1 MSAPGGEGNPVQ
13 SVGASVAID
22 RQRLAA
28 AEGPIIP
35 REQFSAMLNAQELV
49 AEAGRHAQALR
60 AQAESELAAARA
72 RGHAQGLEAARSEF
86 AASVVEATARLE
98 SAYIGLEARIANTVM
113 DALQRILGE
122 VGEAQRMR
130 SMIARALAAV
140 AHDKPVR
147 LLVAAADFETAQRE
161 LAALRHEYPR
171 VDVVE
176 LQKSA
181 QAEPGSCVLES
192 EYGRVDASL
201 ATQLAAVRM
210 GLIKAFVGRRDG
222 VAPKQGG
229 SA

>member
-1 MSAPGGEGNPVQ
+1 MMKQ
-13 SVGASVAID
+13 LGASVAID
-22 RQRLAA
+22 RHRLAA
-28 AEGPIIP
+28 ADGSIIP
-35 REQFSAMLNAQELV
+35 REQFSAMLSAQALV
-49 AEAGRHAQALR
+49 VEAEHHAQALR

-72 RGHAQGLEAARSEF
+72 RGHEQGLEAARTEF
-86 AASVVEATARLE
+86 AASVIEATARIE

-140 AHDKPVR
+140 THDKPVR

-161 LAALRHEYPR
+161 LAALRAEFPR
-171 VDVVE
+171 VDVVD
-176 LQKSA
+176 LQKNA
-181 QAEPGSCVLES
+181 QAGPGSCVLES

-201 ATQLAAVRM
+201 ETQLAAVRM
-210 GLIKAFVGRRDG
+210 GLIKAFVGRRG
-222 VAPKQGG
+222 AAPPLPQDS

>member
-1 MSAPGGEGNPVQ
+1 MKQ
-13 SVGASVAID
+13 LGASVVID

-35 REQFSAMLNAQELV
+35 GEQFSALLSAQALV
-49 AEAGRHAQALR
+49 DEAERHAQAVR
-60 AQAESELAAARA
+60 AQADAELAAARE
-72 RGHAQGLEAARSEF
+72 RGHAQGLAEARSEF

-122 VGEAQRMR
+122 VGDGQRMR
-130 SMIARALAAV
+130 SMITRALAAV
-140 AHDKPVR
+140 DHDKPLR

-161 LAALRHEYPR
+161 LVALRQQFPR
-171 VDVVE
+171 VDVIE
-176 LQKSA
+176 LQKAA

-201 ATQLAAVRM
+201 ATQLAAVRV
-210 GLIKAFVGRRDG
+210 GLIKAFVGRRGG
-222 VAPKQGG
+222 VADAQGPRQ
-229 SA
+229 

>member
-1 MSAPGGEGNPVQ
+1 MNAL
-13 SVGASVAID
+13 VAID

-35 REQFSAMLNAQELV
+35 HEQFSAMLNARQLV
-49 AEAGRHAQALR
+49 AEAERYAQALR
-60 AQAESELAAARA
+60 AQADSELAAARA
-72 RGHAQGLEAARSEF
+72 RGHAQGMEAARSEF

-122 VGEAQRMR
+122 VGEAERMR
-130 SMIARALAAV
+130 SIISRALAAV

-147 LLVAAADFETAQRE
+147 LIVAAADFDTARRE

-201 ATQLAAVRM
+201 STQLAAVRM
-210 GLIKAFVGRRDG
+210 GLIKAFVGRRDA
-222 VAPKQGG
+222 VGG
-229 SA
+229 KP